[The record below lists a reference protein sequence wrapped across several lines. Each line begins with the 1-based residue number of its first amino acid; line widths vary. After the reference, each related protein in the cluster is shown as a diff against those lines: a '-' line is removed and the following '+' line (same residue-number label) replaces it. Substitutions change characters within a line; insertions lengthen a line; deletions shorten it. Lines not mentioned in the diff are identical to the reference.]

1 MDSGTIISRTDI
13 WGRICNMPGIN
24 ERMNIYCLYLELRTE
39 EKAILGGRDS
49 IIQCGLK
56 VRQIRQQRQQKTVI

>member
-1 MDSGTIISRTDI
+1 
-13 WGRICNMPGIN
+13 
-24 ERMNIYCLYLELRTE
+24 MNIYCLYLQLRTE

-56 VRQIRQQRQQKTVI
+56 VRQIRQQRQQKTEI